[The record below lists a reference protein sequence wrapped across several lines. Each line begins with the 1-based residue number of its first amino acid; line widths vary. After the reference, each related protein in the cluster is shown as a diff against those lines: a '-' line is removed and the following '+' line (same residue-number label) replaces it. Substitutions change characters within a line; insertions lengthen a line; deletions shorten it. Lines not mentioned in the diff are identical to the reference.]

1 MSADMSGINELSVPM
16 SEESTINKP
25 EQLTLISEDDRLSTA
40 EKALQAGLVPVTAYV
55 EKQTHDTRK
64 SGPAAW
70 KRAQRARAKQEG
82 LCTLTIERV
91 PEALKRDV
99 MAAARTIINESEST
113 APSQT
118 EIPAPLLI
126 EPQPSISHSSSTR
139 SKAII
144 AFGASAGFL
153 AGFALGVFV

>member
-25 EQLTLISEDDRLSTA
+25 EQLTLISEVDRQSTA
-40 EKALQAGLVPVTAYV
+40 EKARQAGLVPVTAYV
-55 EKQTHDTRK
+55 EKKGNDTQK
-64 SGPAAW
+64 SGAAAW
-70 KRAQRARAKQEG
+70 KRAQRARAKQQG

-91 PEALKRDV
+91 PDALKRDV
-99 MAAARTIINESEST
+99 LEAARALINESESP

-126 EPQPSISHSSSTR
+126 EPQSSISHSSSTKL
-139 SKAII
+139 KAII
-144 AFGASAGFL
+144 AFGAFAGFL
-153 AGFALGVFV
+153 SGFVLGVLV